1 MPTIREL
8 TAARTVDDWLE
19 TLGAAGVPCG
29 RIRNVAEVCAHPQLV
44 ERGKVVEHPHP
55 TAGSLKMIGQP
66 IDLSDTPGAIDRA
79 PPLLGEH
86 TDDVLREAGYTDA
99 EIEGFRSS
107 GAV

>member
-1 MPTIREL
+1 
-8 TAARTVDDWLE
+8 
-19 TLGAAGVPCG
+19 
-29 RIRNVAEVCAHPQLV
+29 
-44 ERGKVVEHPHP
+44 
-55 TAGSLKMIGQP
+55 MIGQP